1 MLRVVLLL
9 VFVAWTA
16 STSAQ
21 AVRVLIVD
29 DDDDSPD
36 VSQRYE
42 SGLEAL
48 SITNYAVW
56 STRTEGEPDATV
68 LSDYDLV
75 VWASGDASTAAGPG
89 SSGLAGPSES
99 GEAALSTY
107 LDGGGCL
114 HLASQD
120 YYAARGGVTPFMSEY
135 LGVLSVDNDGF
146 ASGDLWVDFSSP
158 PLPEARYP
166 GATGVNVFADVEGSP
181 LYGYPSEGEYF
192 NRGDYLT
199 AKTDGMSAAGFF
211 GELVSFSFNSQ
222 VNNYVSTPVDSGTVG
237 ISHDAGHYVTAYLA
251 FPAEAIDQDLVLSAM
266 VERCLD
272 LDSDTVPNALDNC
285 PLVPNAGQLD
295 TDNDGSGDV
304 CDPDI
309 DNDGVLNGSDNCS
322 TVTNPD
328 QKDRNGDGVGDACS
342 HQGLP
347 AGVLNLLLEE

>member
-1 MLRVVLLL
+1 VLRVVLLL
-9 VFVAWTA
+9 VLVAWTA

-21 AVRVLIVD
+21 AIRVLIVD

-36 VSQRYE
+36 VSQFYE

-48 SITNYAVW
+48 SITDYVVW
-56 STRTEGEPDATV
+56 STRTQGEPGATV

-120 YYAARGGVTPFMSEY
+120 YYAARGGLTPFMSEY
-135 LGVLSVDNDGF
+135 LGVQSVDNDGF
-146 ASGDLWVDFSSP
+146 ASGDLWVAEGD

-166 GATGVNVFADVEGSP
+166 GATGENVFAEVGGNA
-181 LYGYPSEGEYF
+181 LFGYPLEGEYF
-192 NRGDYLT
+192 NRGDYVT
-199 AKTDGMSAAGFF
+199 AKTDGMSEAGFL
-211 GELVSFSFNSQ
+211 GELVSFSRDSQ
-222 VNNYVSTPVDSGTVG
+222 SNDYVPDIVDFGTIG
-237 ISHDAGHYVTAYLA
+237 ITHDAGHYVTAYLA

-309 DNDGVLNGSDNCS
+309 ENDGVLNGSDNCP
-322 TVTNPD
+322 TVANPD